1 MSDCAVQISGS
12 FCSLLRC
19 LLRFVDVVS
28 RMLSELAGEVQ
39 LQLRIVNTGEG
50 RWRLIGIVEP
60 SEKIAVNKE
69 LLA

>member
-1 MSDCAVQISGS
+1 
-12 FCSLLRC
+12 
-19 LLRFVDVVS
+19 
-28 RMLSELAGEVQ
+28 MLSELAGEVQ

-50 RWRLIGIVEP
+50 RWRLLGIVEP